1 MSKNQQN
8 ISEPLEKPVENQEA
22 QEEQQAE
29 TVVGPSFESLIT
41 LAETP
46 PYIKDILRQLNLR
59 GLDFKSALEQIDN
72 IIIGELQKNPESEVA
87 KDLREYQTKINKLL
101 NEMEKNEFTFSEAYD
116 NLKEKAID
124 LIPIINAEIEVL
136 NKKSSEDKQSE
147 DKQINLIDNDA
158 SFEWV
163 VDKDRPEGSFA
174 FVQVSKKQEN
184 PVNYVYES
192 GVTKEGKIETI
203 KVRVI
208 SQEEKNSSLKGKM
221 DFYYIEPEQIRE
233 IFNKLEPAVKKSI
246 LNGLKDQIKENKDHV
261 KKLEAKLEKEPNQ
274 NEDLEK
280 QITEEEAVQEQIYQK
295 FKALE

>member
-1 MSKNQQN
+1 MSKSQQN
-8 ISEPLEKPVENQEA
+8 ISEPLETPVENQEA
-22 QEEQQAE
+22 QKGQQAE
-29 TVVGPSFESLIT
+29 TVVGPSFESLIKLT
-41 LAETP
+41 ETP
-46 PYIKDILRQLNLR
+46 PYIQKILSQLDLS

-72 IIIGELQKNPESEVA
+72 IIIGELQKNPESEMA
-87 KDLREYQTKINKLL
+87 KDLREYQTKIDKLL

-192 GVTKEGKIETI
+192 GVTKEGKIETK
-203 KVRVI
+203 KVRVM
-208 SQEEKNSSLKGKM
+208 SKEEKNPFLKGKV
-221 DFYYIEPEQIRE
+221 DFYYIEPEQIKE

-246 LNGLKDQIKENKDHV
+246 LDGLREQIEEDENYV
-261 KKLEAKLEKEPNQ
+261 KKLGKAETDEEK
-274 NEDLEK
+274 
-280 QITEEEAVQEQIYQK
+280 AVREQIYQNL
-295 FKALE
+295 KALE